1 MSEEHQ
7 SGRNIKERRDPDDL
21 CCILPIGPLP
31 GTVTDFWRMVWQD
44 NVEVIVMLINL
55 MEGDT
60 IRCQQYWPDCG
71 YENYGPFQVTITHC
85 KQYSHYCVRQLH
97 LKVFILQLTHSNI
110 DPGPTTVYI
119 FELLQFLDDV
129 AETERQSITH
139 VQFMSWPEIGV
150 PNTVSQFLTLY
161 HEVDSILPN
170 LQKPMVVHCRYA
182 FIN

>member
-85 KQYSHYCVRQLH
+85 KQYPHYCVRQLH

-110 DPGPTTVYI
+110 PALLLYI
-119 FELLQFLDDV
+119 SLNYCSSLMMLQRLNGRVLHTYSSRVGLRLEYQILCHNFLLC
-129 AETERQSITH
+129 I
-139 VQFMSWPEIGV
+139 MKW
-150 PNTVSQFLTLY
+150 TVSCQTY
-161 HEVDSILPN
+161 RS
-170 LQKPMVVHCRYA
+170 RW
-182 FIN
+182 